1 MDRKKEAN
9 RNQTS
14 NDTHVLENADKIN
27 RNQVYLNKWSNKRT
41 SIEKIQ
47 SEAAP
52 LKPKCL
58 YIDGKLVPQKKKKI
72 HFLIN
77 APSKRALGHHKYSCQ
92 LKITTSILIS

>member
-58 YIDGKLVPQKKKKI
+58 YIDGKLVPQKKKK
-72 HFLIN
+72 
-77 APSKRALGHHKYSCQ
+77 
-92 LKITTSILIS
+92 SISQ